1 MEEVETNGVTYKITS
16 RGLDG
21 RINGLKRFNKKT
33 KMWVNLSFSNDVNI
47 DEIDKVSAN
56 LLSNQKK
63 LFIQTKK
70 DPIKGLLL

>member
-1 MEEVETNGVTYKITS
+1 MEEIETNGVTYKITS

-56 LLSNQKK
+56 LLSNQKNY
-63 LFIQTKK
+63 LFKQKR
-70 DPIKGLLL
+70 PN